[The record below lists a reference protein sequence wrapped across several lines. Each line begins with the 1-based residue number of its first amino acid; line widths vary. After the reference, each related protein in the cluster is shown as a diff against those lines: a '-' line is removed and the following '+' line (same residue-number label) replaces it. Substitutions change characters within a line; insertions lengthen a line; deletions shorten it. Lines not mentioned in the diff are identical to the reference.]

1 MKKPFKQVLNEG
13 DFNIYSRE
21 VDQKTLEERVLLA
34 KDGKAVAGIVKK
46 GQVIKEVDVDAM
58 DKR

>member
-1 MKKPFKQVLNEG
+1 MKKPFKQVLDEG